1 MEKLD
6 SSRTKINNMELNEA
20 DENDY
25 NFYDFWL
32 NTMFC
37 FSRFKE
43 NFFSYGICDLL
54 QFGKLYL
61 CKQNWDNVFPY
72 LEYLKIWNT

>member
-32 NTMFC
+32 EIQCSVSPDLRKTFSLMVSVIYCNLVNYTFVSRIETMF
-37 FSRFKE
+37 FH
-43 NFFSYGICDLL
+43 
-54 QFGKLYL
+54 
-61 CKQNWDNVFPY
+61 
-72 LEYLKIWNT
+72 T

>member
-32 NTMFC
+32 
-37 FSRFKE
+37 E
-43 NFFSYGICDLL
+43 IQWFFL
-54 QFGKLYL
+54 Q
-61 CKQNWDNVFPY
+61 
-72 LEYLKIWNT
+72 I